1 VTENAHGLGI
11 VALPFE
17 RRNHGA
23 PRPQNHG
30 KRTGMSDIS
39 DIHDPPGLGRL
50 ERERQRVTDSLREL
64 AAHLDAA
71 PKEQLTRALPI
82 AAAAIGELR
91 KRLSPWL
98 R

>member
-1 VTENAHGLGI
+1 V
-11 VALPFE
+11 
-17 RRNHGA
+17 
-23 PRPQNHG
+23 
-30 KRTGMSDIS
+30 SDVS
-39 DIHDPPGLGRL
+39 DIHDPPGQGRL
-50 ERERQRVTDSLREL
+50 DRERQRVTDSLREL

-71 PKEQLTRALPI
+71 PKDQLTHVLPI